1 MRMLTTLPKAELHI
15 HLEGS
20 VRAATLRAFA
30 DRGRAP
36 LPTALGDDDAWTF
49 VGPRH
54 FIETYM
60 ATCSLFDTLEDFRRI
75 AVEFCE
81 DLVATGVRYAEA
93 VFSPGNHAR
102 RFDDDWYGPIEAVL
116 DGLEAGAREYGVTV
130 RLCPDIV
137 RDMGVAAAERTL
149 DVALRFAG
157 AGVVALNAAGS
168 EQTGIEPFDDF
179 FIRARAA
186 GLGIVP
192 HAGEWAGPDN
202 IRSTIE
208 HYRPDRIGHGVRASE
223 DLSLV
228 AELARAG
235 LPLEICP
242 LSNVATGVYP
252 DLGSHP
258 FPALRDAGVVVTLNS
273 DDPTLFGGWLTDVY
287 TSAQEAWGLTDAD
300 LADLARTAVRVSFAD
315 EPTKH
320 VLTRAIDDWLV
331 AAPQEPA
338 VP

>member
-1 MRMLTTLPKAELHI
+1 
-15 HLEGS
+15 
-20 VRAATLRAFA
+20 
-30 DRGRAP
+30 
-36 LPTALGDDDAWTF
+36 
-49 VGPRH
+49 
-54 FIETYM
+54 
-60 ATCSLFDTLEDFRRI
+60 
-75 AVEFCE
+75 
-81 DLVATGVRYAEA
+81 
-93 VFSPGNHAR
+93 
-102 RFDDDWYGPIEAVL
+102 
-116 DGLEAGAREYGVTV
+116 
-130 RLCPDIV
+130 
-137 RDMGVAAAERTL
+137 MGVAAAERTL